1 MKFEFPISNHS
12 NKTFKISYGGREF
25 PTEMLQ
31 KSGPSGLQCILIYL
45 ICCLSSLGLIN
56 ILYIFAI
63 INKTLNI
70 ITHGKIWHITG
81 FLWLVFSDIRTER
94 HIFHNLRS
102 VNSVWYQSLV
112 CKQKTDCLLLPY
124 WVYET
129 GLNLKATC
137 VFIVSTLQEETSVT

>member
-70 ITHGKIWHITG
+70 ITHGKICHIAG
-81 FLWLVFSDIRTER
+81 FLWLVFSDIRMER
-94 HIFHNLRS
+94 DILNDLRG
-102 VNSVWYQSLV
+102 VNSVRYQSLV
-112 CKQKTDCLLLPY
+112 CKQKTDCLLLSY

-129 GLNLKATC
+129 GLKLQATC
-137 VFIVSTLQEETSVT
+137 VFIISTLQEETSVT